1 MIESHSLDP
10 VALDPAAS
18 KSVLAKGSDSDTPL
32 MKQYWQIKS
41 QHLDKILLFRMGD
54 FYEIF
59 HDDAVIAAPVL
70 NVTLTS
76 RNKKA
81 EDPTPMC
88 GVPHHSVAGPIN
100 RLLEAGYKVAIC
112 DQLEDP
118 KLAKGIVKRGVTR
131 ILTPGLVL
139 DPEGLVGNEGHWICS
154 FEDGVMSFLEPTT
167 GEAFFS
173 KLQDAQD
180 RRRLFEKWAPKEI
193 VVEEAKLSEARD
205 LAASSNATSKRA
217 FVSAHAFSGNMLSDG
232 ASSEPR
238 SARLLVDYAVTL
250 QGADLLPLL
259 RPFEERK
266 PSFGLEVSEVT
277 LGHLE
282 ILKTYRGETAGSLLA
297 SIDRTKT
304 SAGARLL
311 REWLQSPLAIHEQI
325 LERQNRI
332 GLWMKDASKLQAA
345 RTAVA
350 RIGDIERRLARL
362 ASSSSGPR
370 DLVSL
375 IAAVEKGLEFERD
388 SADEAS
394 REAARFCTEIRRAFI
409 EDAPVAVKSGY
420 FVREGYRS
428 DLDELIALTTKGE
441 ELLLA
446 LETREREKSGIST
459 LKIRYNQVFGYF
471 FEITNSHLAKAPAHF
486 VRKQTLANAE
496 RFSSTELQELEEK
509 LLSAQH
515 RREEQEVEVFKHFRR
530 ESLALARHLQV
541 LAQRW
546 ARLDVD
552 MALAWIAIEKNY
564 VRPTVSLQG
573 HLKLSQSRH
582 PVVEQFLDRDSR
594 FVANSL
600 ELSAGGCLLITGPNM
615 AGKSTLMRQV
625 ALITWMAH
633 IGSYVPATE
642 AVVPLVDGIFTR
654 IGASDF
660 LTQGLS
666 TFMVEMTETAEIMK
680 RATSRSLLILD
691 EIGRGTGT
699 EDGVCL
705 AQAVLEHL
713 VDNLG
718 AMTFFAT
725 HYHELTELAAA
736 HTEIQNAHMAIQE
749 DRGEIRFLHALVMGA
764 SSRSYGI
771 EVGRLAGLPTKLVR
785 RASELMA
792 SREKNSA
799 KAKQMDMFAQPA
811 TEVDGAM
818 ASKDSET
825 SSAAWKEDL
834 ESLDLNNLT
843 PIAALTKLSEL
854 RQKWTCT

>member
-1 MIESHSLDP
+1 MTDAKLTLI
-10 VALDPAAS
+10 
-18 KSVLAKGSDSDTPL
+18 KGSDSDTPL
-32 MKQYWQIKS
+32 MKQYWEIKA

-59 HDDAVIAAPVL
+59 HDDAVVAAPVI
-70 NVTLTS
+70 NVMLTS

-118 KLAKGIVKRGVTR
+118 KSAKGIVKRGVTR

-139 DPEGLVGNEGHWICS
+139 DPEGLAGGEGHWICS
-154 FEDGVMSFLEPTT
+154 FEDKVISFLEPTT
-167 GEAFFS
+167 GESFFF
-173 KLQDAQD
+173 KLKEPQDL
-180 RRRLFEKWAPKEI
+180 RRLFEKWAPKEV
-193 VVEEAKLSEARD
+193 VVEADRLALARELSAGSQS
-205 LAASSNATSKRA
+205 LSKKA
-217 FVSAHAFSGNMLSDG
+217 FVSVHEFSGHALTDG
-232 ASSEPR
+232 DSKDPR
-238 SARLLVDYAVTL
+238 SARLLVDYAIAL
-250 QGADLLPLL
+250 QGVDLLPLL

-266 PSFGLEVSEVT
+266 AHFGLEVSEVT

-282 ILKTYRGETAGSLLA
+282 ILKTYRGETQGSLLA

-311 REWLQSPLAIHEQI
+311 REWLQSPLANSDQI
-325 LERQNRI
+325 LERQQQI
-332 GLWMKDASKLQAA
+332 AVWMKDVHRLQAA
-345 RTAVA
+345 RAAVS
-350 RIGDIERRLARL
+350 RIGDIQRRLARL
-362 ASSSSGPR
+362 CSSSSGPR

-375 IAAVEKGLEFERD
+375 VSAVEKGLEFEHD
-388 SADEAS
+388 ADDESA
-394 REAARFCTEIRRAFI
+394 RAAAALCAEVRRAFV
-409 EDAPVAVKSGY
+409 EEAPVAVKSGF
-420 FVREGYRS
+420 FVREGYRP
-428 DLDELIALTTKGE
+428 DLDELIRLTTKGE

-459 LKIRYNQVFGYF
+459 LKVRYNQVFGYF
-471 FEITNSHLAKAPAHF
+471 FEVTNSHLSKIPGHF

-509 LLSAQH
+509 LLSAQL
-515 RREEQEVEVFKHFRR
+515 RREDQEAEVFRTLRKQSL
-530 ESLALARHLQV
+530 SLAAHLQV

-552 MALAWIAIEKNY
+552 MALAWIAIEKSY
-564 VRPTVSLQG
+564 VRPVLSPQG
-573 HLKLSQSRH
+573 RLKLTQSRH
-582 PVVEQFLDRDSR
+582 PVVEQFLEQDAR
-594 FVANSL
+594 FVSNSV
-600 ELSAGGCLLITGPNM
+600 ELDAGGCLLITGPNM

-625 ALITWMAH
+625 ALITWLAH
-633 IGSYVPATE
+633 VGSFVPATE
-642 AVVPLVDGIFTR
+642 AIVPLVDGIFTR

-713 VDNLG
+713 VENLKS
-718 AMTFFAT
+718 MTFFAT

-736 HTEIQNAHMAIQE
+736 HPQIQNAHMAIQE
-749 DRGEIRFLHALVMGA
+749 DKGEIRFLHALVMGA
-764 SSRSYGI
+764 TSRSYGI
-771 EVGRLAGLPTKLVR
+771 EVGRLAGLPAKLVR
-785 RASELMA
+785 RAADLMSA
-792 SREKNSA
+792 REKDSSR
-799 KAKQMDMFAQPA
+799 AKQMDLFSTPVKSQDEEAKVRAQ
-811 TEVDGAM
+811 
-818 ASKDSET
+818 
-825 SSAAWKEDL
+825 EDL
-834 ESLDLNNLT
+834 SEAWTKDLADLDVNQLT
-843 PIAALTKLSEL
+843 PLAALSKLSEL
-854 RQKWTCT
+854 REKWL